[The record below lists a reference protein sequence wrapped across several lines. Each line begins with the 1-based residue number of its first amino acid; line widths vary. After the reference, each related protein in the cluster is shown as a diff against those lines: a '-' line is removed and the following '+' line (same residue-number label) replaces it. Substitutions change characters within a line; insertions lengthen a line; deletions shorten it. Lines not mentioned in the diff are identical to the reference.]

1 MPQSAFLW
9 RPSPT
14 LNGAQTGPPGGAIS
28 PWKGNSAPGRQD
40 APPSPGASIS
50 SSPGLCWLCGDL
62 DVLSLR
68 PHIFIS
74 FCTNSNAAL
83 HRKPEHFVHSWSV
96 HFKKFIWRHASSGTK
111 YFFLVGFQVVS
122 ILATRKTKSFSL
134 PFKVQLFPGLSSAR
148 TTELVLL
155 HYTLNCAFIIFSNL
169 FFFNENKAKFKS
181 CLNIENSIL
190 KSC

>member
-1 MPQSAFLW
+1 MPQSASLW

-14 LNGAQTGPPGGAIS
+14 LNAAQTGPPGGAIS
-28 PWKGNSAPGRQD
+28 PWKGNSAPSRQD
-40 APPSPGASIS
+40 APPSPGANIS
-50 SSPGLCWLCGDL
+50 PPLGFADFVGTWS
-62 DVLSLR
+62 VLSLR

-74 FCTNSNAAL
+74 FCTNSKTAL

-96 HFKKFIWRHASSGTK
+96 HFEKFIWRHASSSTK

-148 TTELVLL
+148 TTELVFL

-169 FFFNENKAKFKS
+169 FFF
-181 CLNIENSIL
+181 
-190 KSC
+190 